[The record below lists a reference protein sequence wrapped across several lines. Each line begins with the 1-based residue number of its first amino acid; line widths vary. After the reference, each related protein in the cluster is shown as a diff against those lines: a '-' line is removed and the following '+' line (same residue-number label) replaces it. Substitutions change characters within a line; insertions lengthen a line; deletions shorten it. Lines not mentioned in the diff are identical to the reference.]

1 MVVVWLGYWNE
12 IHGFPYV
19 SFDIDTEMTLDVSLP
34 PLPALRLER
43 QRGQMCLA
51 LEATDTAEDAT
62 DPLLDAWL
70 GQLEQYET
78 RTGNL
83 YREPVQPD
91 STRLDETRRDSRL
104 EARGLMAVLCTSDGP
119 KPRHTVPPT
128 FPRCSQPI
136 VRTEPPSA
144 QNLTEPGFCILLHL
158 DHLVALLSL

>member
-1 MVVVWLGYWNE
+1 MFPCPLCPLCALSGKGAKCAWRSRLRIQLRMLQTRSWTLG
-12 IHGFPYV
+12 
-19 SFDIDTEMTLDVSLP
+19 S
-34 PLPALRLER
+34 A
-43 QRGQMCLA
+43 A
-51 LEATDTAEDAT
+51 
-62 DPLLDAWL
+62 
-70 GQLEQYET
+70 
-78 RTGNL
+78 RTIRDS
-83 YREPVQPD
+83 YREPVQGTCT
-91 STRLDETRRDSRL
+91 TRLDETRDSRL

>member
-1 MVVVWLGYWNE
+1 MWLGYWIE

-70 GQLEQYET
+70 GSSNNT
-78 RTGNL
+78 RLVQGTCTGNL
-83 YREPVQPD
+83 YNPTRRD

-128 FPRCSQPI
+128 FLRCSQPI

>member
-1 MVVVWLGYWNE
+1 M
-12 IHGFPYV
+12 FPC
-19 SFDIDTEMTLDVSLP
+19 
-34 PLPALRLER
+34 PLCPLCALER

-70 GQLEQYET
+70 GSSNNT
-78 RTGNL
+78 RLVQGNL

-91 STRLDETRRDSRL
+91 STRLDETRGL

-144 QNLTEPGFCILLHL
+144 QNLTEPGFLY
-158 DHLVALLSL
+158 LVAFGSFGCIAFPLRLSLL